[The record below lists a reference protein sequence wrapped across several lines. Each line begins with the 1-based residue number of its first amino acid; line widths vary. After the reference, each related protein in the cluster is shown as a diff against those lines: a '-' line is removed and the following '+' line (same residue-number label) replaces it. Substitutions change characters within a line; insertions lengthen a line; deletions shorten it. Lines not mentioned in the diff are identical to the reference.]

1 MNGEEFLK
9 ALDMISSEKNVSKD
23 IIIEGMKQ
31 ALSTAY
37 RKNNAKT
44 NVRVDFNEDTG
55 EFKLMSYLVV
65 VDSL

>member
-9 ALDMISSEKNVSKD
+9 ALDLISAEKNVSKD

-37 RKNNAKT
+37 KKNNAKT
-44 NVRVDFNEDTG
+44 NVRVDFDENTG
-55 EFKLMSYLVV
+55 KSRSIFSIYYQEE
-65 VDSL
+65 